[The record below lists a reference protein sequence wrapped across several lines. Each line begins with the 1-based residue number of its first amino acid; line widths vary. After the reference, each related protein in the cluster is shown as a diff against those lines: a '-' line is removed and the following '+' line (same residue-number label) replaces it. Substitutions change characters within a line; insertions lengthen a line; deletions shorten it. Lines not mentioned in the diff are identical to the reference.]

1 MPNAQ
6 AEAIKAEGNA
16 FFKAGKYAEAIEKYN
31 AATAIDAGVPAYW
44 SNMAACYEKL
54 GNYEKMAEASRSCIK
69 ADKNFVKGYF
79 RLATAQKGLNDLEGC
94 IKTLESG
101 LAIQSSNPD
110 LKKMKKDI
118 AELQRGEQVA
128 AYCRKADEQMQNAD
142 ISGAYK
148 TLELASR
155 LDAGNPDIERMMSKV
170 KPRYEKMEAQRKAG
184 LSGAEAHKEKGDE
197 KYKAAN
203 FEGAVEEYTKCLED
217 LKKEG
222 KELSELALKAH
233 SNRAACY
240 KQISNFDGTIEGE
253 FSCPYC
259 TISTI
264 AGCSYYAMYSSCNS
278 YVHRSYLYVSF
289 VRVSCFLPLFLCV
302 VMYVCLLTISFS
314 FFESSLLNALPGPTD
329 CTAVLEIDPENVK
342 ALIRRAQAF
351 EGLERYRFA
360 LQDVKQVLGMPYHK
374 VGKQNFELCN
384 MMQHRLQRTVNQLKA
399 MN

>member
-54 GNYEKMAEASRSCIK
+54 GNYEKMAEAARSCIK

-128 AYCRKADEQMQNAD
+128 AYCRKADEQMQSAD
-142 ISGAYK
+142 IAGAYK

-155 LDAGNPDIERMMSKV
+155 LDAGNPDIERMMAKV

-184 LSGAEAHKEKGDE
+184 LSGAEVHKEKGDE

-203 FEGAVEEYTKCLED
+203 FEGAVEEYTKCLDD

-240 KQISNFDGTIEGE
+240 KQVSNFDGTIEGE
-253 FSCPYC
+253 LVFCCCCTALQHCCHCLLFVPLVSVSFIPVSC
-259 TISTI
+259 
-264 AGCSYYAMYSSCNS
+264 
-278 YVHRSYLYVSF
+278 YVLSFLVWLYVF
-289 VRVSCFLPLFLCV
+289 
-302 VMYVCLLTISFS
+302 
-314 FFESSLLNALPGPTD
+314 
-329 CTAVLEIDPENVK
+329 
-342 ALIRRAQAF
+342 
-351 EGLERYRFA
+351 
-360 LQDVKQVLGMPYHK
+360 
-374 VGKQNFELCN
+374 
-384 MMQHRLQRTVNQLKA
+384 
-399 MN
+399 

>member
-6 AEAIKAEGNA
+6 AEALKGEGNA

-31 AATAIDAGVPAYW
+31 AATAIDASVPAYW
-44 SNMAACYEKL
+44 SNMAACHEKL
-54 GNYEKMAEASRSCIK
+54 GNYEQMAEASRSCIK

-79 RLATAQKGLNDLEGC
+79 RLATAQKGMNDLEGC

-101 LAIQSSNPD
+101 LGIQSSNPD

-128 AYCRKADEQMQNAD
+128 AYCRKADEQMQNGD
-142 ISGAYK
+142 IAGAHK

-197 KYKAAN
+197 KYKLAD
-203 FEGAVEEYTKCLED
+203 FEGAVAEYTKCLDD

-222 KELSELALKAH
+222 RELSELALKAH

-253 FSCPYC
+253 
-259 TISTI
+259 
-264 AGCSYYAMYSSCNS
+264 
-278 YVHRSYLYVSF
+278 LDQ
-289 VRVSCFLPLFLCV
+289 L
-302 VMYVCLLTISFS
+302 VCLH
-314 FFESSLLNALPGPTD
+314 
-329 CTAVLEIDPENVK
+329 C
-342 ALIRRAQAF
+342 
-351 EGLERYRFA
+351 Y
-360 LQDVKQVLGMPYHK
+360 
-374 VGKQNFELCN
+374 
-384 MMQHRLQRTVNQLKA
+384 
-399 MN
+399 